1 MPEGYEYYLTQT
13 LSVGE
18 VPQSKTTPLVLMFDQ
33 LGDGFHSCSTK
44 KTTPTIRSNF
54 LMFIQSRFKKTMNT
68 TTKTEEQNQQNP
80 NSKTNLGKKENKN
93 EKKKKQ
99 EKNIAV

>member
-68 TTKTEEQNQQNP
+68 TTKTEV
-80 NSKTNLGKKENKN
+80 GKREDCLLSLLDTLRCVQPSEWDKIINMK
-93 EKKKKQ
+93 
-99 EKNIAV
+99 